1 MNKILKKLAIFCI
14 PLILGIMV
22 YNIVDHPKKSSGS
35 GALGAAHSSIKELSD
50 KSLIIVKGTIGSNSV
65 EKKVS
70 TIKFRQYDFEI
81 KEIIKNKG
89 NVNFKSNGKIKI
101 SEAITMGGIPV
112 EGRPIKKGEYMLF
125 LNVFE
130 AEGEN
135 YYVNNS
141 INNLYKYEDGKYVN
155 VAVDREKYEAEA
167 KAEAKEKAS
176 VNMIDTKSDEVK
188 DSNIPL
194 LEFTEDA
201 LSNIER

>member
-1 MNKILKKLAIFCI
+1 L
-14 PLILGIMV
+14 
-22 YNIVDHPKKSSGS
+22 
-35 GALGAAHSSIKELSD
+35 
-50 KSLIIVKGTIGSNSV
+50 
-65 EKKVS
+65 
-70 TIKFRQYDFEI
+70 EI

-89 NVNFKSNGKIKI
+89 NVNFKSNDKIKI

-176 VNMIDTKSDEVK
+176 VNMVDTKSDEVK